1 MDVVKRLRNALGNR
15 PSDATASSGGL
26 ADADADDVESLERLR
41 DEARRACL
49 EQMDSHL
56 TQYLFEEQDRLP
68 PPHYEEWIAALHPE
82 NATVTAG
89 VVTKLDAR
97 FYKDQS
103 DHRRLWNKY
112 RPDARVDAVETI
124 DAPLSPKDLMSAEA
138 LNGLQS
144 ELEELEELRQLLV
157 HVQGVRQRQQSPH
170 GSKRASFTPHPTPR
184 VSDNTEAPRLSE
196 EEIAVFDPFA
206 STR

>member
-1 MDVVKRLRNALGNR
+1 MTEGGRQALPLAFLIEKCGG
-15 PSDATASSGGL
+15 ASSDGMGPL
-26 ADADADDVESLERLR
+26 LDV
-41 DEARRACL
+41 
-49 EQMDSHL
+49 
-56 TQYLFEEQDRLP
+56 
-68 PPHYEEWIAALHPE
+68 
-82 NATVTAG
+82 
-89 VVTKLDAR
+89 VVTKLDQR

-124 DAPLSPKDLMSAEA
+124 DAPLSPKDLMSAED
-138 LNGLQS
+138 LSGLQS
-144 ELEELEELRQLLV
+144 ELEELEELRKLLV

-170 GSKRASFTPHPTPR
+170 GSKRQSFTPHPTPR
-184 VSDNTEAPRLSE
+184 VSDNAEAPRLSE

>member
-1 MDVVKRLRNALGNR
+1 MEVVRKLRNALGNR

-144 ELEELEELRQLLV
+144 ELEELEELRKLLV

-170 GSKRASFTPHPTPR
+170 GSRSRSFTPHPTPR